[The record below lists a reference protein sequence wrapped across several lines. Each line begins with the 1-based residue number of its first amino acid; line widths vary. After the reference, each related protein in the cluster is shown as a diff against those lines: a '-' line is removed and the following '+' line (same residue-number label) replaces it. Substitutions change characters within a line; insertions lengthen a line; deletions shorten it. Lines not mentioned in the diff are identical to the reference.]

1 MAAGTWHFGILS
13 TAVLSAWRSAPLL
26 RSCSLEALLLL
37 ALATE
42 TGDED
47 EDVSCDAPLLRLSP
61 SSSNLVSMFA
71 SLLSWSAI
79 FPMQEASMLR
89 VWSSFT
95 SSRATS
101 SIESPRRSSTN
112 EFSSIWFQTFAARLN
127 QHQFW
132 PSVGCKIKILPR
144 TLHSTAVKGIG
155 KIFF

>member
-112 EFSSIWFQTFAARLN
+112 EFSSIWFQTFAARLTIVRRYR
-127 QHQFW
+127 
-132 PSVGCKIKILPR
+132 SL
-144 TLHSTAVKGIG
+144 S
-155 KIFF
+155 FFSFFALLIAGAAAAARVDTY